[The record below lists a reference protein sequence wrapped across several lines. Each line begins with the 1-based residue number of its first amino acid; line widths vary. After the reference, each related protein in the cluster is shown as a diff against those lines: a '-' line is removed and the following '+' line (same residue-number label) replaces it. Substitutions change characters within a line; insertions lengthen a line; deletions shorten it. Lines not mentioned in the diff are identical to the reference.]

1 MNNFTC
7 AFGHRRAWG
16 TMLLTSVL
24 VLSACG
30 SPSQQTRS
38 VPRGDTQAAVTQLR
52 SFIQQE
58 MKSQRLAGL
67 SIALVGDQQVLWTQ
81 GFGWADQRNKQ
92 PAAPETLYRVGSIS
106 KLFTATAV
114 MQMVEA
120 GQIKL
125 DAPLQQVLPQFQ
137 MRSRLG
143 SASVITV
150 RQLLTHHA
158 GLPRD
163 IGHGMWTADPARF
176 TVVTTAL
183 AQQDA
188 AYPPQTVF
196 SYSNLGFDVLGHVVE
211 QVAGQPFENHVQQ
224 KLLIPLGMR
233 TASFT
238 AAPADHALM
247 AKPHDKGLAAPE
259 PPLRDVPAG
268 GLNASVL
275 DLSRVLSMVFAKG
288 RVGDKKVLQAQTV
301 NHR

>member
-1 MNNFTC
+1 MVLMNNFTC
-7 AFGHRRAWG
+7 VFGHRRVLG
-16 TMLLTSVL
+16 TMLLTSVI

-38 VPRGDTQAAVTQLR
+38 VSRGDTQGAVTQLQ

-58 MKSQRLAGL
+58 MKSQRLVGL

-81 GFGWADQRNKQ
+81 GFGWADQGNKQ
-92 PAAPETLYRVGSIS
+92 PATAETLYRVGSIS

-125 DAPLQQVLPQFQ
+125 DAPVQQVLPQFQ
-137 MRSRLG
+137 MRSRFG
-143 SASVITV
+143 SASAITV

-163 IGHGMWTADPARF
+163 IVQGMWTAAPARF
-176 TVVTTAL
+176 TAVTTAL

-188 AYPPQTVF
+188 AYPPQTAF
-196 SYSNLGFDVLGHVVE
+196 SYFYWGFDVLGHVVE
-211 QVAGQPFENHVQQ
+211 QVAGQPFENHLQQ
-224 KLLIPLGMR
+224 KLLNPLGMR

-247 AKPHDKGLAAPE
+247 AKPHDKGQAAPA
-259 PPLRDVPAG
+259 LRDVSA
-268 GLNASVL
+268 AQDTSVC
-275 DLSRVLSMVFAKG
+275 
-288 RVGDKKVLQAQTV
+288 
-301 NHR
+301 